1 MSAGPAGVRVPEERG
16 RTRISGK
23 VLERI
28 AATAAAEVDEAGRA
42 VRRVFGVPV
51 GHDTTSAPPRV
62 SGHIDG
68 GLAMLRIHLSVAYPA
83 PVREVTRRV
92 RDHVTNR
99 VHALTGLDVRQVDID
114 VDRLLPGTDRDGEPA
129 GARERLITHDTE
141 EPFRTEEPSGSY
153 GTTGPHG
160 AEEQTGA
167 YGTGEPHGM
176 EEASG
181 SSRVGEPHAEKP
193 FGAYGADEPL
203 GAYGSG
209 DEHAEAYGEEP
220 AGDESPRARGT
231 EES

>member
-1 MSAGPAGVRVPEERG
+1 MSAGPAGIRAPEERG

-42 VRRVFGVPV
+42 VRRVLGVPV

-92 RDHVTNR
+92 RDHVTDR

-114 VDRLLPGTDRDGEPA
+114 VDRLLPGANRDGEPA
-129 GARERLITHDTE
+129 GARERLIRQD
-141 EPFRTEEPSGSY
+141 TEEPSGVH
-153 GTTGPHG
+153 GTREPHG
-160 AEEQTGA
+160 AEE
-167 YGTGEPHGM
+167 
-176 EEASG
+176 
-181 SSRVGEPHAEKP
+181 P

-203 GAYGSG
+203 GAYGTG
-209 DEHAEAYGEEP
+209 EP
-220 AGDESPRARGT
+220 AGDESPRAYGTGEPAGNEPPRAYGTGEPAGNEPPRVRGP